1 MRDPGSLIL
10 TRGVSTELG
19 ILGAAKYSNEA
30 PWITTLLGGI
40 FHPNLFY

>member
-19 ILGAAKYSNEA
+19 ILGAAKDA